1 MIKKNLS
8 IVLSGA
14 AGQGIKTIEELIT
27 QSLRSA
33 GYHFFS
39 TSEVMSRV
47 RGGNNTTE
55 IRIGSKQIQS
65 YSDVIDV
72 LIVMGKNSTYR
83 VENRITKDTLLVGDS
98 SFIDPEHDKK
108 CKTIKVSFNKI
119 AEESGGLIL
128 TNTVIFGFLLGLLK
142 LPIESEKEN
151 ITQLFKHKGTTIVE
165 GNVKALLAGYAEGSK
180 VDFPVS
186 LPVYEEIKTHKI
198 MSGNDAI
205 TIGAIAGGCNFV
217 AAYPMSPSTEVLLK
231 LAHQAEEFGIVV
243 EQAEDEIAAIN
254 MAIGSWYA
262 GARGLTTTSGGGFAL
277 MEEGISLSGMTETPV
292 VVHLAQRPGPATG
305 LPTRTEQADLNLAI
319 YSGHGEFPKIVLA
332 PGSIEDGIRLTHKA
346 FNLAAKF
353 RVPVIILTD
362 QFYLESYLT
371 TERFDV
377 STLINEGSIDPT
389 PEDFKTYKLTPS
401 GISPRGIPGYGNG
414 FVCVDSDEHDEWGRL
429 TEDSNVRIAQMD
441 KRLHKINSI
450 IKDAVAPEIIGSV
463 DKKIVIIGWGSTYGV
478 IKEAMGESGR
488 NDITFAHFKQVFP
501 LPTETQSLLEN
512 ATKIVVVENN
522 ATGQFAKLL
531 RQETGIKAHETIL
544 QYNGNPFSLEFLI
557 KKIKEI

>member
-1 MIKKNLS
+1 
-8 IVLSGA
+8 
-14 AGQGIKTIEELIT
+14 
-27 QSLRSA
+27 
-33 GYHFFS
+33 
-39 TSEVMSRV
+39 
-47 RGGNNTTE
+47 
-55 IRIGSKQIQS
+55 
-65 YSDVIDV
+65 
-72 LIVMGKNSTYR
+72 
-83 VENRITKDTLLVGDS
+83 
-98 SFIDPEHDKK
+98 
-108 CKTIKVSFNKI
+108 
-119 AEESGGLIL
+119 
-128 TNTVIFGFLLGLLK
+128 
-142 LPIESEKEN
+142 
-151 ITQLFKHKGTTIVE
+151 
-165 GNVKALLAGYAEGSK
+165 
-180 VDFPVS
+180 
-186 LPVYEEIKTHKI
+186 
-198 MSGNDAI
+198 
-205 TIGAIAGGCNFV
+205 
-217 AAYPMSPSTEVLLK
+217 
-231 LAHQAEEFGIVV
+231 
-243 EQAEDEIAAIN
+243 
-254 MAIGSWYA
+254 
-262 GARGLTTTSGGGFAL
+262 
-277 MEEGISLSGMTETPV
+277 
-292 VVHLAQRPGPATG
+292 
-305 LPTRTEQADLNLAI
+305 
-319 YSGHGEFPKIVLA
+319 VLA